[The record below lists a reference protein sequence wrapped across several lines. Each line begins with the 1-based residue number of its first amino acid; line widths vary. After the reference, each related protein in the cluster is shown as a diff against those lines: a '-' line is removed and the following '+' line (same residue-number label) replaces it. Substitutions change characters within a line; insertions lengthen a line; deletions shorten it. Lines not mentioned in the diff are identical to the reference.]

1 MSEEGVKPL
10 PVRPAVEPEPKPKA
24 KKPKVELPPVGS
36 AARKAMVLQGLI
48 KE

>member
-1 MSEEGVKPL
+1 MSEDVVKPL
-10 PVRPAVEPEPKPKA
+10 PVRPAEDPAPKPKA

-36 AARKAMVLQGLI
+36 AARKALVLQGLI